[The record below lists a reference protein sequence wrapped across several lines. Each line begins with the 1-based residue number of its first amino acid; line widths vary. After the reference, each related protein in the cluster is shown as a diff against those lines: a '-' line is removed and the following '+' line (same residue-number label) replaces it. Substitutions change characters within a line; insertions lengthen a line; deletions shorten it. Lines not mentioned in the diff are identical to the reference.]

1 MGIKSSDFRAISY
14 FQINPLS
21 SIQPP
26 KSQGTSVYTG
36 DQDPDEGIS
45 NLPDN
50 SGSDIREGDRCD
62 SDYQEFPLDDET
74 STRVFASLV
83 EPNCYAGSRR
93 VSDPDLGASDACL
106 YYQLDFF
113 QPGGGCRENYARV
126 QFQGR
131 ETCRWAELGA
141 NQVAWY
147 TLRKERGGTP
157 PEGEWKFGAG
167 RYRGD
172 TAPALSVRVN
182 ASPGRRSARQGG
194 RAGGR
199 RISGITESGR
209 RPDRKPETV
218 SGFVRCLVSR
228 RTPIG
233 VRAVRVVVR
242 RPGFRRAGLRIG
254 GFADV
259 VSAR

>member
-1 MGIKSSDFRAISY
+1 MRQDVEAIEA
-14 FQINPLS
+14 LED
-21 SIQPP
+21 
-26 KSQGTSVYTG
+26 VYTG

-50 SGSDIREGDRCD
+50 NGSGIREGDRCD

-93 VSDPDLGASDACL
+93 VSDPDLGASNACL

-141 NQVAWY
+141 NQLVLKPNRVAVS
-147 TLRKERGGTP
+147 
-157 PEGEWKFGAG
+157 A
-167 RYRGD
+167 
-172 TAPALSVRVN
+172 AP
-182 ASPGRRSARQGG
+182 
-194 RAGGR
+194 R
-199 RISGITESGR
+199 RIRSR
-209 RPDRKPETV
+209 AATV
-218 SGFVRCLVSR
+218 
-228 RTPIG
+228 
-233 VRAVRVVVR
+233 
-242 RPGFRRAGLRIG
+242 AG
-254 GFADV
+254 
-259 VSAR
+259 AR